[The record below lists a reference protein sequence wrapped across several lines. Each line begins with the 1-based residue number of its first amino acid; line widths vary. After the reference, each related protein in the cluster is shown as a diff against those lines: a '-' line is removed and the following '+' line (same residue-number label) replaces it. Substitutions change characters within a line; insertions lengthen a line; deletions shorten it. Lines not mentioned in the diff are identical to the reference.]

1 MQITSVNFIT
11 TKNPDALKLAVKE
24 GPVVA
29 VLYADIDLIYYQSGI
44 IDTDT
49 CTSATLQPVLV
60 VGFDTENDIEYFI
73 VKNSWG
79 TSWGEKGYARIA
91 VKPNVGVCGIQTDL
105 ILLVTN

>member
-1 MQITSVNFIT
+1 M
-11 TKNPDALKLAVKE
+11 KE

-29 VLYADIDLIYYQSGI
+29 VLNADIDFMFYQSGI

-49 CTSATLQPVLV
+49 CKSNTLHPVLV
-60 VGFDTENDIEYFI
+60 VGFDTENDIDYFL

-91 VKPNVGVCGIQTDL
+91 VKPDVGVCGLQTDL
-105 ILLVTN
+105 ILLITN